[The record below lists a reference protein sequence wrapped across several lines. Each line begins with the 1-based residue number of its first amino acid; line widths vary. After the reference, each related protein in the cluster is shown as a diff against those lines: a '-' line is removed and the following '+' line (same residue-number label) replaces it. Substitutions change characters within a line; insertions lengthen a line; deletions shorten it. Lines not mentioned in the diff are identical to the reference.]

1 MSCIRIS
8 LVLKRRKDLFSFFN
22 GSTFEVLVMLR
33 IIIIIIVVIFGAVQ
47 QKSFVAPGL
56 N

>member
-1 MSCIRIS
+1 
-8 LVLKRRKDLFSFFN
+8 
-22 GSTFEVLVMLR
+22 MLR

-56 N
+56 NWECFLDCFICVMDKCQYMCSCSIAA